1 MAGSRVALETS
12 SLSSDR
18 SGGCGG
24 GGFGCGTASASAAV
38 RLRHDHRPF
47 STDWRVLVGGCVL
60 CSHYGT
66 ATIRARVAMVRAYR
80 HWLEAPVVGLVRAL
94 VVLERVGRS
103 HGRGAVESCG
113 RKPGN
118 RPRGTRSLVRIRA
131 RDEAARREAG
141 RRGRALNGRR
151 DAPGLW
157 SLMMMIGTSSN
168 DE

>member
-1 MAGSRVALETS
+1 MDQRERTAVAAAAAAAAVY
-12 SLSSDR
+12 
-18 SGGCGG
+18 
-24 GGFGCGTASASAAV
+24 GFGFGPDHSTQPLHQAGTLRPYNQALKHRLEDASWV
-38 RLRHDHRPF
+38 
-47 STDWRVLVGGCVL
+47 C
-60 CSHYGT
+60 CSHYGLRLIVVRT
-66 ATIRARVAMVRAYR
+66 ATLSMRR
-80 HWLEAPVVGLVRAL
+80 LLVWCERLSCSSEL
-94 VVLERVGRS
+94 VVVMSIVR
-103 HGRGAVESCG
+103 GRGAVESCG